1 MKYLNHLIPAFILLL
16 GACTQNN
23 DLADAYGNFEALEVM
38 VSAESGGRILDFQA
52 VEGDM
57 LIKEEV
63 SLRIDSTQLYLKK
76 LALETGRAS
85 LNSRILTLD
94 AQLRASR
101 VQLDNLIREQTRIE
115 KLLDGG
121 AATSKQLDDIR
132 GQVSLLEAQMAATE
146 SQKQAVFAEGRT
158 LEVQIRQVGDQLEKC
173 AVRNPIDG
181 TLLTKYRETGEMAAP
196 GQPLYKMARL
206 EELTLR
212 AYLSGKQLSSVK
224 LGDQVKVQYD
234 TENGPAELT
243 GVLNWIS
250 STAEFTPK
258 IIQTREERVNLVYA
272 IKVLVPNDGSLKIGM
287 PGEVYFI
294 EN

>member
-1 MKYLNHLIPAFILLL
+1 MKYLNYLIPTFILLL
-16 GACTQNN
+16 GACKQNN